1 MVLEV
6 RLLSSRLIMCNSD
19 NNKAMPIQLA
29 PLVGAGLGALQQS
42 KIEKALAGE
51 KTYTKPKTIFG
62 KLIGGVSGRSAAAEA
77 TASTKTAPLTSNVM
91 NSLQPS
97 AKSTPVS
104 GGISFGGE
112 AARKTYLPFA
122 IVAAVVAA
130 FYFMRKKGRG
140 RRR

>member
-1 MVLEV
+1 
-6 RLLSSRLIMCNSD
+6 
-19 NNKAMPIQLA
+19 MPIQLA

-42 KIEKALAGE
+42 KIDKALAGE
-51 KTYTKPKTIFG
+51 KTYTRPKTLFG
-62 KLIGGVSGRSAAAEA
+62 KLIGGVSGRTAAAEA
-77 TASTKTAPLTSNVM
+77 SAGTKTEPLSDKVM

-122 IVAAVVAA
+122 IVAAVIAA
-130 FYFMRKKGRG
+130 FYFMRRKGG
-140 RRR
+140 RRRR